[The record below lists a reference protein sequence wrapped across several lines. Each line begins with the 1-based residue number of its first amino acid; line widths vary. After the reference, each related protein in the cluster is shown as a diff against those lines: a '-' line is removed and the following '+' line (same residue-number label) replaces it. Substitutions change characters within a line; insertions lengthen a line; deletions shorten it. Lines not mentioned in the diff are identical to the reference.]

1 MMLFLETRDPGFA
14 SALAEKLEHDQPIGR
29 AVFETVTS
37 IIDDVR
43 GSGDASLLAYSAQ
56 IDGLQASSVVSLRVP
71 QSEIESAPK
80 RIDTETNKEPSGV
93 KPENK

>member
-1 MMLFLETRDPGFA
+1 MMLFLETRNPGFA
-14 SALAEKLEHDQPIGR
+14 SALAEKLEHDQPTGR

-56 IDGLQASSVVSLRVP
+56 IDGLQVRLRSQTVIFFIISSYFDL
-71 QSEIESAPK
+71 ELLFI
-80 RIDTETNKEPSGV
+80 IF
-93 KPENK
+93 